1 MTVKELIEKL
11 KEYNPEMNVLIESK
25 DPTYYMYKSQI
36 KTIGEGHPYDEG
48 GYSGLDE
55 TGMIE
60 MTAAEF
66 DEDTDEFI
74 GEKVLLINI
83 GMV

>member
-25 DPTYYMYKSQI
+25 DVTYYMYKSPI

-48 GYSGLDE
+48 GYSGIDNKE
-55 TGMIE
+55 INE
-60 MTAAEF
+60 MEF
-66 DEDTDEFI
+66 DEMDEFI
-74 GEKVLLINI
+74 GEKVLLIDI

>member
-48 GYSGLDE
+48 GYSGIDH
-55 TGMIE
+55 TE
-60 MTAAEF
+60 MSVNEF
-66 DEDTDEFI
+66 DEFTDAFI
-74 GEKVLLINI
+74 GEKVLLIDI

>member
-11 KEYNPEMNVLIESK
+11 KEYNPDMNVLIESK

-48 GYSGLDE
+48 GYSGIDN
-55 TGMIE
+55 TKINE
-60 MTAAEF
+60 MEF
-66 DEDTDEFI
+66 DEMDEFI
-74 GEKVLLINI
+74 GEKVLLIDI

>member
-11 KEYNPEMNVLIESK
+11 KEYNPDMNVLIESK

-48 GYSGLDE
+48 GYSGIDNK
-55 TGMIE
+55 E
-60 MTAAEF
+60 MSVNEF
-66 DEDTDEFI
+66 DEFTDEFF
-74 GEKVLLINI
+74 GEKVLLIDI